1 MLIKVLLMLLYY
13 YFINFNSKNI
23 RYNTI
28 NIKDKT
34 ILNIAQPEIL
44 KDEKINDLLFTITI
58 EDINI
63 NNKPIYKIN
72 SKENNVNKNITILK
86 ESNKDIIFLA
96 AHSGYGSIAYFNNLD
111 KLKIN
116 SKVNINYN
124 NTNYTYKVINS
135 YEVDKGNITV
145 HKRNEKQ
152 LILTTCGKKDNTQLI
167 VETILE

>member
-63 NNKPIYKIN
+63 NNNIYFMRFIRFLVIIKDRAHRNTCRHGIGIVRCKHHPKRR
-72 SKENNVNKNITILK
+72 SLSIT
-86 ESNKDIIFLA
+86 
-96 AHSGYGSIAYFNNLD
+96 H
-111 KLKIN
+111 
-116 SKVNINYN
+116 
-124 NTNYTYKVINS
+124 
-135 YEVDKGNITV
+135 
-145 HKRNEKQ
+145 
-152 LILTTCGKKDNTQLI
+152 C
-167 VETILE
+167 